1 MNKNGKKHPY
11 KYLLDIHRLL
21 VNFIFFDAFFLMNI
35 YLDDSYSEDFDGS
48 DKHKPAG
55 RDGDSTDSSVPPS
68 DNRKKKSKSRDST
81 PKVRF

>member
-1 MNKNGKKHPY
+1 
-11 KYLLDIHRLL
+11 
-21 VNFIFFDAFFLMNI
+21 MNI